1 MLDEVDKRRLKENY
15 ASWEEINDR
24 KKELAAETKA
34 LLEDTAVIL
43 DTKAAKVGK
52 LFKVIEKK
60 LEDGVDEIDEMQELL
75 VQFEN

>member
-15 ASWEEINDR
+15 TSWTEINDR
-24 KKELAAETKA
+24 KKELATETKA